1 MVEIKKEA
9 NQVIVIGGGAAGIF
23 AAIAAAKEGADVT
36 IWERNNRL
44 GKKMM
49 ITGKGRCNITNA
61 GTIQDIIK
69 NMTGNGK
76 FLYSVLNQLD
86 NEAVMAYFEEIGV
99 PVKVER
105 GRRVFPV
112 SDKASDVVEA
122 LERELHRYRVKVCFE
137 RRAKEILIEHGLVTG
152 VIDQNGKKEPCAC
165 VILATGGNTYPA
177 TGSTGDGYIMAE
189 KIGHTVTELLPS
201 LVPLETK
208 ETWVADCA
216 GLSLKNAAI
225 TVYRGEK
232 KIDQGFGEMLFT
244 HWGIS
249 GPVVLSLSRS
259 ICQSLR
265 QYPGEIVTVQINL
278 KPALDSEQLDKRVIR
293 DFTKFSR
300 KNFSNGLG
308 ELLPQSLIPI
318 IIKLSGIEPTREVN
332 SIRKEDREKLVYLL
346 QHLTLTVSGIRPI
359 TEAIVTAGGVSVK
372 EVNPKTMASKIIPGL
387 FFAGEVLDIDGYTGG
402 YNLQAAFSTGYCAG
416 VAANAYLEQN
426 CVN

>member
-1 MVEIKKEA
+1 MEKES
-9 NQVIVIGGGAAGIF
+9 NSKVIVIGGGAAGIF
-23 AAIAAAKEGADVT
+23 AAIAAAEAGADVV
-36 IWERNNRL
+36 IWEKNNRL

-76 FLYSVLNQLD
+76 FLYSALNQLD
-86 NEAVMAYFEEIGV
+86 NEAVMSYFDAIGV

-112 SDKASDVVEA
+112 SDKATDVVDA
-122 LERELHRYRVKVCFE
+122 LVRELQRLNIKICYE
-137 RRAKEILIEHGLVTG
+137 RRAKKFLIADNKIIG
-152 VIDQNGKKEPCAC
+152 VQDQKGQVAACMC

-177 TGSTGDGYIMAE
+177 TGSTGDGYVMAE
-189 KIGHTVTELLPS
+189 EVGHTITELLPS

-216 GLSLKNAAI
+216 GLSLKNAAL
-225 TVYRGEK
+225 TVYQGSK

-259 ICQSLR
+259 VCKCLR
-265 QYPGEIVTVQINL
+265 QFPEEPITIEINL
-278 KPALDSEQLDKRVIR
+278 KPALDREQLDKRVVR
-293 DFTKFSR
+293 DFIKFSR
-300 KNFSNGLG
+300 KNFSNALN
-308 ELLPQSLIPI
+308 ELLPQSLIPV
-318 IIKLSGIEPTREVN
+318 IIKLSGIEPDRETN
-332 SIRKEDREKLVYLL
+332 AIRKEERERLIDLL
-346 QHLTLTVSGIRPI
+346 QHLTLTISGVRPI

-372 EVNPKTMASKIIPGL
+372 EVNPKTMASKIADGL
-387 FFAGEVLDIDGYTGG
+387 YLAGEVLDIDGYTGG
-402 YNLQAAFSTGYCAG
+402 YNLQAAFSTGHCAG
-416 VAANAYLEQN
+416 ISAAAYLAEISAN
-426 CVN
+426 

>member
-1 MVEIKKEA
+1 MNKE
-9 NQVIVIGGGAAGIF
+9 QEQKDVIVIGGGAAGIF
-23 AAIAAAKEGADVT
+23 AAIAAAEAGASVT
-36 IWERNNRL
+36 IWEKNNRL

-76 FLYSVLNQLD
+76 FLYSALNQLD
-86 NEAVMAYFEEIGV
+86 NEAVMVYFEEIGV

-122 LERELHRYRVKVCFE
+122 LERELKRLQVKICYE
-137 RRAKEILIEHGLVTG
+137 RSAKELLVENGCIKGLKDQTG
-152 VIDQNGKKEPCAC
+152 QITTCSC

-177 TGSTGDGYIMAE
+177 TGSTGDGYVMAE
-189 KIGHTVTELLPS
+189 KVGHTITALLPS

-216 GLSLKNAAI
+216 GLSLKNAAL
-225 TVYRGEK
+225 TVYQGEK

-249 GPVVLSLSRS
+249 GPVVLSFSRS
-259 ICQSLR
+259 VCKCLR
-265 QYPGEIVTVQINL
+265 QHPEQIVTIEINL
-278 KPALDSEQLDKRVIR
+278 KPALDKEQLDKRVIR

-300 KNFSNGLG
+300 KNFSNSLN

-318 IIKLSGIEPTREVN
+318 IIKLSGIEPTRETN
-332 SIRKEDREKLVYLL
+332 AIRKEERERLVDLL
-346 QHLTLTVSGIRPI
+346 QHLTLQVSGVRPI

-372 EVNPKTMASKIIPGL
+372 EVNPKTMASKVVEGL

-402 YNLQAAFSTGYCAG
+402 YNLQAAFSTGHCAG
-416 VAANAYLEQN
+416 TAAAAYFRGDGAN
-426 CVN
+426 